1 MVEKCSQLFKWI
13 CRLGTL
19 DTRIIMS
26 LMIISHWH
34 NAIQFRLSPAKLSEI
49 GFLID
54 TRTKSLS
61 IILPNCDALTEIGLC
76 DQSSQNHI
84 KENIIFINPLIKSA
98 MHNLYYNCRE
108 ISCYFNARLLQSTA
122 PHTHIQTYI
131 SYWDYAWSI
140 PLPCMLILIA
150 LKLNV
155 NNDLKPNKWF
165 SIKWTVQDMYTLVQ
179 CPVAMQKKR

>member
-1 MVEKCSQLFKWI
+1 MNGKNWMVEKCSQLFKWI

-122 PHTHIQTYI
+122 PHTHKHTFHIEI
-131 SYWDYAWSI
+131 
-140 PLPCMLILIA
+140 MLDPFHYHACL
-150 LKLNV
+150 
-155 NNDLKPNKWF
+155 
-165 SIKWTVQDMYTLVQ
+165 S
-179 CPVAMQKKR
+179 